1 MRVTMKDVARKANV
15 STATVSLV
23 LNNEPGISSATRDHV
38 SRIIEELK
46 YTPDVQAR
54 RLSSGRSGTVGLV
67 MPPWSAAFFD
77 PYFLN
82 LMQGTLEAVRDR
94 GYQLLLEV
102 CDDRFLEHR
111 LWHDLFAGKR
121 VDGLLIATP
130 YLDQS
135 YLAELAVRGSPT
147 LLINGERPDLPAL
160 DHVGYD
166 DTQCGLDATR
176 YLYSLGH
183 RRIAHMAGD
192 LNHAS
197 AVHRLAGYK
206 SALAE
211 LELAYRPDY
220 VVVGDFMPVE
230 AREALQSLLALP
242 VADRPTALFCAND
255 TMAQSVITHLKERG
269 YRVPED
275 FSVLG
280 VDDNLRSATFDPP
293 LTTYRQDLVALGQ
306 RAATLF
312 LEKLEHKRPTQRLLE
327 KVPMERIDRATCAPL
342 PTLVRAQI

>member
-1 MRVTMKDVARKANV
+1 MKDVAKQAKV
-15 STATVSLV
+15 SIATVSLV
-23 LNNEPGISSATRDHV
+23 LNNEPGISSATRILV
-38 SRIIEELK
+38 SKIIKDLH

-54 RLSSGRSGTVGLV
+54 RFSSGRAGTVGLV

-102 CDDRFLEHR
+102 CDARFLEHR

-130 YLDQS
+130 YLDQG
-135 YLAELAVRGSPT
+135 YLAELAARGSPT
-147 LLINGERPDLPAL
+147 LLINGERADLPTL
-160 DHVGYD
+160 DYVGYD
-166 DTQCGLDATR
+166 DTHCGEDATR
-176 YLYSLGH
+176 YLYGLGH

-197 AVHRLAGYK
+197 AVNRLEGYK
-206 SALAE
+206 RALAD
-211 LELAYRPDY
+211 LGLAVRPDY

-230 AREALQSLLALP
+230 AHDALQSLLAMNE
-242 VADRPTALFCAND
+242 ADRPTAIFCAND

-269 YRVPED
+269 LRVPQD
-275 FSVLG
+275 FSVVG
-280 VDDNLRSATFDPP
+280 VDDNIRSASFDPP
-293 LTTYRQDLVALGQ
+293 LTTYRQDLIGLSQ

-312 LEKLEHKRPTQRLLE
+312 LEKLEHKLPPQRIFE
-327 KVPMERIDRATCAPL
+327 KLPMERVERASCAP
-342 PTLVRAQI
+342 PRAITAQT